1 MIFAQIFD
9 LLHREQFQRCVN
21 RYGGDKRVRSF
32 SCRDQFLCMAF
43 GQLTRRESLS
53 DIVTCLQAHA
63 HKVFFMGIRGNV
75 AKSTLADAN
84 EKRDWRI
91 YAKLAQTLIT
101 KARDLYSQEELDF
114 ELEDTVYALDATTID
129 LCLNLFPWAHFR
141 KTKGAVKL
149 HTLIDLRGSIP
160 TFVEITPGN
169 VHDVNVLDR
178 LIIEPG
184 AYYVMDRGYI
194 DFTRLFLFREA
205 LAYFIIRAKKRLR
218 YIRLRSR
225 PVDKSSAVRSDQEIR
240 LRGFY
245 PSKNYP
251 DKLRRIRFY
260 DAETD
265 RYFIFLTNNFTLPA
279 LIICQIYKARWKIE
293 LFFKWIKQHLRIK
306 KFFGTSPNAVKTQ
319 VWIAICVYVI
329 IAILKKQFH
338 LQLSLHR
345 ISQILSLSAFEKVP
359 LYELLTD
366 FDHNISYNQTHNQLT
381 FNYF

>member
-1 MIFAQIFD
+1 M
-9 LLHREQFQRCVN
+9 
-21 RYGGDKRVRSF
+21 
-32 SCRDQFLCMAF
+32 
-43 GQLTRRESLS
+43 
-53 DIVTCLQAHA
+53 
-63 HKVFFMGIRGNV
+63 
-75 AKSTLADAN
+75 
-84 EKRDWRI
+84 
-91 YAKLAQTLIT
+91 
-101 KARDLYSQEELDF
+101 
-114 ELEDTVYALDATTID
+114 
-129 LCLNLFPWAHFR
+129 
-141 KTKGAVKL
+141 
-149 HTLIDLRGSIP
+149 
-160 TFVEITPGN
+160 
-169 VHDVNVLDR
+169 
-178 LIIEPG
+178 
-184 AYYVMDRGYI
+184 
-194 DFTRLFLFREA
+194 
-205 LAYFIIRAKKRLR
+205 
-218 YIRLRSR
+218 
-225 PVDKSSAVRSDQEIR
+225 RSDQEIR

-265 RYFIFLTNNFTLPA
+265 RYFIFLTNNFTLPT

-306 KFFGTSPNAVKTQ
+306 RFFGTSPNAVKTQ

-345 ISQILSLSAFEKVP
+345 ISQILSISVFEKVP